1 MRFGKRTQS
10 VRVRSFEIT
19 PMIDVVFLLIIF
31 FMTTA
36 RFALETRADLDLPK
50 EQGEQQEAS
59 EEAGIVINIDETG
72 AIIVD
77 RQTITLDGL
86 ERIVI
91 AEVSRLRGRDP
102 EPLKLMIRADR
113 NGDSARLNQ
122 VVSRLQRAGV
132 GAARLATE
140 VPR

>member
-1 MRFGKRTQS
+1 MRFGKRAQS
-10 VRVRSFEIT
+10 VRVRSLEIT

-77 RQTITLDGL
+77 RQVITLDGL

-113 NGDSARLNQ
+113 NGNSARLNE
-122 VVSRLQRAGV
+122 VITRLQRAGV